1 MGEENMKRLLGFVA
15 LGLVLAAGNA
25 SAKTVKVG
33 FIAPFSGEYAQWGT
47 ETKGG
52 IEVYQQLHGKSVNG
66 NQIEVVMRDEGGI
79 NPARSKQ
86 LTSELIL
93 RDHVQYLAG
102 YVFSPDALA
111 VADVISQAKV
121 PTIITNAATGFI
133 TQKSPY
139 FVRVSFTLQQESSP
153 LGSWAAAHGIKTVDA
168 VIADY
173 VAGQDSY
180 EGFLKTYTASGGKV
194 TQVIKYPVT
203 VADITPY
210 YERVLQDKPQAVFVF
225 GTGGGNTKIMVG
237 TWAERLKPAGIGFIG
252 PLQLQQTDLP
262 VIGDGTLGVIQTNH
276 YVEHTDN
283 ELNHQLWA
291 TWGKL
296 YGKNPSNQPNFA
308 AVAAYDAME
317 LVYRAVAK
325 LGPKA
330 RGDDVIGLYKGM
342 TVDSPRGPFTIDPQ
356 TRDIIQN
363 IYVTKTEKVHG
374 ELQNVVIDTIKDVKD
389 PWKEAHPQ

>member
-1 MGEENMKRLLGFVA
+1 MKRLLRFA
-15 LGLVLAAGNA
+15 PLGLVLGWTGIA
-25 SAKTVKVG
+25 SAETVKVG
-33 FIAPFSGEYAQWGT
+33 LIVPFSGEYAQWGA

-52 IEVYQQLHGKSVNG
+52 VEVYQQLHGKSVNG
-66 NQIEVVMRDEGGI
+66 NQIEVIMRDEGGI

-86 LTSELIL
+86 LTSELLL
-93 RDHVQYLAG
+93 RDHVQFLAG

-111 VADVISQAKV
+111 VAEIITQAKV

-139 FVRVSFTLQQESSP
+139 FARVSFTLQQESAP
-153 LGSWAAAHGIKTVDA
+153 LGTWTATHGIRKVDA

-180 EGFLKTYTASGGKV
+180 DGFVNTYTAAGGKV
-194 TQVIKYPVT
+194 IQVIKYPVT

-210 YERVLQDKPQAVFVF
+210 YERVLQDKPDAVFIF
-225 GTGGGNTKIMVG
+225 GTGGANTKIMVG

-262 VIGDGTLGVIQTNH
+262 VIGDGALGVMQTNH

-283 ELNHQLWA
+283 PLNEKFWA
-291 TWGKL
+291 EWVKL
-296 YGKNPSNQPNFA
+296 YGKSPSNQPNMA
-308 AVAAYDAME
+308 AVAAYDAMD
-317 LVYRAVAK
+317 LIYRAVAK
-325 LGPKA
+325 FGPKVN
-330 RGDDVIGLYKGM
+330 GDDAIGLYKGM
-342 TVDSPRGPFTIDPQ
+342 TVQSPRGPFTIDPK

-363 IYVTKTEKVHG
+363 IYVTKTEKVHD

-389 PWKEAHPQ
+389 PWKEAHPE

>member
-1 MGEENMKRLLGFVA
+1 MTRLLRIGAVV
-15 LGLVLAAGNA
+15 LVLGAAGHA
-25 SAKTVKVG
+25 SAETVKVG
-33 FIAPFSGEYAQWGT
+33 LIVPFSGEYAQWGV

-52 IEVYQQLHGKSVNG
+52 VEVYQQLHGKTVNG

-86 LTSELIL
+86 LSSELIL
-93 RDHVQYLAG
+93 RDRVQFLAG

-133 TQKSPY
+133 TEKSPY

-153 LGSWAAAHGIKTVDA
+153 LGSWAATHDIKNIDA

-173 VAGQDSY
+173 VAGEDSY
-180 EGFLKTYTASGGKV
+180 AGFLKTYSAAGGKV

-210 YERVLQDKPQAVFVF
+210 YERVLQDKPQAVFIF
-225 GTGGGNTKIMVG
+225 GTGGANTKIMVG
-237 TWAERLKPAGIGFIG
+237 TWAERLKPAGIAFIG

-262 VIGDGTLGVIQTNH
+262 VIGDGALGVIQTNH

-283 ELNHQLWA
+283 TLNRQLWA
-291 TWGKL
+291 TWDKL

-330 RGDDVIGLYKGM
+330 SGDDVMALYKGM
-342 TVDSPRGPFTIDPQ
+342 KVESPRGPFTIDPK
-356 TRDIIQN
+356 TRDIVQN
-363 IYVTKTEKVHG
+363 IYVTKTEKVKG

-389 PWKEAHPQ
+389 PSKEAHP